1 MPPGC
6 PQKVITEYSIYRI
19 NTCQYSHILLNEIRV
34 QNETKKTLHG
44 DIKYST
50 REDFVTLL
58 VTVYMRCGMCETS
71 EDEKTLIEHV
81 E

>member
-1 MPPGC
+1 M
-6 PQKVITEYSIYRI
+6 
-19 NTCQYSHILLNEIRV
+19 